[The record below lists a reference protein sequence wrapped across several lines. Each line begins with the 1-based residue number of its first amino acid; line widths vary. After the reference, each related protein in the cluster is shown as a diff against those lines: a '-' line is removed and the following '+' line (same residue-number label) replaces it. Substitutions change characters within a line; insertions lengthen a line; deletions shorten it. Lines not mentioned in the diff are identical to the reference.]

1 MLSNEKQLLK
11 KQFDVRGSCLGGCR
25 RDAERGLWE
34 DFEDLVGLYS
44 PDMVLFDKQVNGRAS
59 KVCGVVGIEEEL

>member
-44 PDMVLFDKQVNGRAS
+44 PDMVLFDKQLNGRAS